1 MAGVTADEPQIDVD
15 LRVLFLSL
23 ARNWKRMLFVSLFA
37 AAAAFA
43 YVMLATPEYKSEAR
57 LLIETGESIYTR
69 SPANPDTD
77 RSLLDEE
84 GVTSQM
90 QVITATELL
99 KTVADKLDL
108 AGKPEFDPAADISLA
123 DRLMIIGGMMNDPA
137 DTPAEERVLKA
148 LREKLNV
155 YRVEKSRVIVI
166 EAVSEDPALAAAI
179 PNAIADA
186 YIAVNQAAKLQVNS
200 DATSWLEPEIV
211 DLRAKVR
218 DAERK
223 VADYRASSDLLV
235 GQNSSSLASQ
245 QLSEF
250 STELSRVKA
259 ARSTAEARAAA
270 IRDALR
276 NGAALESMPE
286 VLSSALIQ
294 RLRERQVQLNADIA
308 DASTTLLDGHPKI
321 KALRSQLS
329 DLDRQIRSEAQKV
342 MTALD
347 NDARTSKY
355 RETELLAELNRLKAE
370 SARAGGEEVELRALE
385 REATAQRELLESYL
399 TRYRE
404 AASRNERNYLP
415 ADARVFS
422 RADVPAEPFSP
433 KKVPIIA
440 AAFAGSLLLMA
451 IATLV
456 SELFSGRAMRETSG
470 RAMSP
475 VAEVAMPGAAD
486 NDLAVATRLPE
497 TPAGPERFG
506 GVTAADAAESLIA
519 SGATRAIFVSPE
531 GNEAAA
537 SSVVVARAVADAGL
551 RVILFDLTST
561 GAASRPMTDG
571 AKKAGITDLLCAE
584 ASFSETIHADLYSDS
599 HVMPTGGANAARAM
613 RAVERLPIILD
624 ALGSAYE
631 MVVIE
636 CGAADA
642 AAVDR
647 LIGDDG
653 DVLLSV
659 IDPRDAQVRTTAE
672 GLAAAGYDV
681 TLVAPPA
688 IPSPV
693 GRNRSVA

>member
-23 ARNWKRMLFVSLFA
+23 VRNWKRILLASLLA
-37 AAAAFA
+37 TAAAFV
-43 YVMLATPEYKSEAR
+43 YVMTATPEYKSEAR
-57 LLIETGESIYTR
+57 LLIETRESIYTR
-69 SPANPDTD
+69 SPAGPDAD

-84 GVTSQM
+84 GVTSQV

-108 AGKPEFDPAADISLA
+108 AGKAEFDPAADLSIA
-123 DRLMIIGGMMNDPA
+123 DRVLIMTGLMNDPA
-137 DTPAEERVLKA
+137 ELPEEERVLKA

-155 YRVEKSRVIVI
+155 FRVEKSRVIVV
-166 EAVSEDPALAAAI
+166 EATSEDAALAAAI

-186 YIAVNQAAKLQVNS
+186 YIAVNQAAKLQINS
-200 DATSWLEPEIV
+200 DATSWLEPEIE

-218 DAERK
+218 EAERK
-223 VADYRASSDLLV
+223 VADYRANSDLLI
-235 GQNSSSLASQ
+235 GQNNSSLAQQ

-259 ARSTAEARAAA
+259 QRSTAEARAAS
-270 IRDALR
+270 IRAALK
-276 NGAALESMPE
+276 NGASLDAMPE

-294 RLRERQVQLNADIA
+294 RLRERQVQLNSDIA
-308 DASTTLLDGHPKI
+308 ELSTTLLDGHPKI
-321 KALRSQLS
+321 RALRSQLS
-329 DLDRQIRSEAQKV
+329 DLDRQVRAEAQKV
-342 MTALD
+342 MTGLD
-347 NDARTSKY
+347 NEARTAKF
-355 RETELLAELNRLKAE
+355 REAELVAELNRSKAE

-385 REATAQRELLESYL
+385 REAAAQRELLESYL

-456 SELFSGRAMRETSG
+456 SELFSGRAMRERVFAVDAPAG
-470 RAMSP
+470 EVIVPAPARAAS
-475 VAEVAMPGAAD
+475 
-486 NDLAVATRLPE
+486 ND
-497 TPAGPERFG
+497 AGPERFG
-506 GVTAADAAESLIA
+506 GVTAADAAETLIS

-531 GNEAAA
+531 GDNAAA
-537 SSVVVARAVADAGL
+537 SAVIVARAVADAGL
-551 RVILFDLTST
+551 RVILLDLTST

-571 AKKAGITDLLCAE
+571 AKRRGVTDLLCAE
-584 ASFSETIHADLYSDS
+584 ASFSETIHPDLYSNS
-599 HVMPTGGANAARAM
+599 HIMPTGTANAARAM
-613 RAVERLPIILD
+613 RAVERLPMILD
-624 ALGSAYE
+624 ALGAAYE

-659 IDPRDAQVRTTAE
+659 IDPADALVVTTAE
-672 GLAAAGYDV
+672 NLASAGYEVTPVAPSATTVAAGK
-681 TLVAPPA
+681 A
-688 IPSPV
+688 
-693 GRNRSVA
+693 RSVA